1 MRDFISRHR
10 TAFAVIVTAVVTLL
24 AVLAAMNFSTGE
36 PHIERRLER
45 LYAVEDPRFR
55 QELGVL
61 LGPPFVDGNRVRVL
75 RNGDEIFPA
84 MLAAI
89 RSARETI
96 TFESYIYWSGD
107 IGRELGNALAERA
120 RAGVKTHVL
129 LDWIGSS
136 KMDEDI
142 IQSMEAAGV
151 EVHKFHPPH
160 WYHLQRMNNRTHRKL
175 LVVDGKLAFTGGVGI
190 APQWT
195 GNAQSPEHWRDT
207 HFQVEGPVV
216 AQMQAVFL
224 DNWIKVKGEV
234 LHGAP
239 YFAKLDNAGPSAAQ
253 MFSSSPTGGA
263 ESMQLMYLLSI
274 TSAERTIDLSASY
287 FVPDDLMLRAL
298 VEAMKRGVR
307 LRIVVPG
314 EHIDAETVRL
324 ASRAQWGPL
333 LEAGAVIAEYAP
345 TMYHCK
351 VMIIDDLLVSVGSTN
366 FDNRSFRLNDEA
378 TLNILDADFAREQ
391 TTIFEADLAKARP
404 ISHQE
409 WLQRPWRE
417 RLAERVA
424 SLIDS
429 QL

>member
-1 MRDFISRHR
+1 
-10 TAFAVIVTAVVTLL
+10 
-24 AVLAAMNFSTGE
+24 
-36 PHIERRLER
+36 
-45 LYAVEDPRFR
+45 
-55 QELGVL
+55 
-61 LGPPFVDGNRVRVL
+61 
-75 RNGDEIFPA
+75 
-84 MLAAI
+84 
-89 RSARETI
+89 
-96 TFESYIYWSGD
+96 
-107 IGRELGNALAERA
+107 
-120 RAGVKTHVL
+120 
-129 LDWIGSS
+129 
-136 KMDEDI
+136 
-142 IQSMEAAGV
+142 
-151 EVHKFHPPH
+151 
-160 WYHLQRMNNRTHRKL
+160 
-175 LVVDGKLAFTGGVGI
+175 
-190 APQWT
+190 
-195 GNAQSPEHWRDT
+195 
-207 HFQVEGPVV
+207 
-216 AQMQAVFL
+216 
-224 DNWIKVKGEV
+224 
-234 LHGAP
+234 
-239 YFAKLDNAGPSAAQ
+239 
-253 MFSSSPTGGA
+253 
-263 ESMQLMYLLSI
+263 
-274 TSAERTIDLSASY
+274 
-287 FVPDDLMLRAL
+287 MLRAL